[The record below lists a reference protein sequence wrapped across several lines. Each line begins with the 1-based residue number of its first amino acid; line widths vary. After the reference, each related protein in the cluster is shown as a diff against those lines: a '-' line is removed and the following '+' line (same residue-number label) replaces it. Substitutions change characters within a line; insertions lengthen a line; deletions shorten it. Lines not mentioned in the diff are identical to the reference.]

1 MKSYPPEPSGIT
13 LLTAPEGSPD
23 ETVSLIRSE
32 GFKFL
37 AGINYNTSIYNYQIY
52 EHHLYEH
59 HYYMLIACKELH
71 WPKPSGR
78 TNDVKQSHLKFFV
91 CYVADCILGCVVGCF
106 AGVVFIATF
115 TSSTIQ
121 SMRHI
126 NDHSQSYEH

>member
-37 AGINYNTSIYNYQIY
+37 AGINHNTSIYNYHID
-52 EHHLYEH
+52 EH

-71 WPKPSGR
+71 WPR
-78 TNDVKQSHLKFFV
+78 LV
-91 CYVADCILGCVVGCF
+91 
-106 AGVVFIATF
+106 TF
-115 TSSTIQ
+115 
-121 SMRHI
+121 
-126 NDHSQSYEH
+126 YC